1 MTYILSTSALTKAQ
15 LKRGSSGNF
24 TVFSSYLFLPNTS
37 LKIYWHKIAI
47 NLLHSWFL
55 WVTDCNSAQW
65 ALLVSHSALSCLWLK
80 LGRPEWQLQWP
91 SGATWNASERRRL
104 HSQIGVFTHMSNMLA
119 TILEGWAQVRLS
131 AIASPCGL
139 ASMVASEYLHLV
151 HASSVSHLTSRICM
165 IFY

>member
-1 MTYILSTSALTKAQ
+1 MLIFQLYLNIYHHIFLPKAAAFSSVFFFSLFLLTAIAQPEGNGEEQTNHLPRLTYILSTSALTKAQ

-80 LGRPEWQLQWP
+80 LGRPEWQLQ
-91 SGATWNASERRRL
+91 
-104 HSQIGVFTHMSNMLA
+104 
-119 TILEGWAQVRLS
+119 
-131 AIASPCGL
+131 
-139 ASMVASEYLHLV
+139 
-151 HASSVSHLTSRICM
+151 
-165 IFY
+165 